1 MLLVYASGNDS
12 KILAMGGYDRL
23 TTTGVSHGRRSGG
36 AILRTVRLAII
47 LVMVFL
53 AGCSQETPPPLD
65 ATKEAGYRDAVEQL
79 AALVRQADAAF
90 ANHKPDDAAALIK
103 RAELLAK
110 RVISVPHPTVEA
122 AQAAS
127 DLDDLYGRM
136 LLSNRHYGYA
146 RLLFQKNLARWK
158 YWQPPTPDSARRLKQ
173 AQDAIAECDRH
184 IAE

>member
-1 MLLVYASGNDS
+1 MRPLV
-12 KILAMGGYDRL
+12 
-23 TTTGVSHGRRSGG
+23 
-36 AILRTVRLAII
+36 I
-47 LVMVFL
+47 LVIVIL
-53 AGCSQETPPPLD
+53 AGCSSAPEVPLD

-79 AALVRQADAAF
+79 APLVREADAAF
-90 ANHKPDDAAALIK
+90 ANHKPDEAAALIK
-103 RAELLAK
+103 KAEPLAK

-122 AQAAS
+122 AHAAS

-158 YWQPPTPDSARRLKQ
+158 YWQPPTPESARRLQQ
-173 AQDAIAECDRH
+173 ARGAIAECDRH